1 MNLTEQARQLIE
13 LKEAILAELKERDT
27 GRWRW
32 DRIHCCVTGKDADLE
47 PWGQQ
52 GIELVS
58 VNATTVTFY
67 VHLGITYAGTDVSL
81 NLPEDLELQEDMK
94 CLDAYLRQAQE
105 VVCSAPGNGS
115 WDGDSWYFS
124 ETISCRSVVRYKALT
139 TDFDVAATVDAMFD
153 EFNSAVEPWDREAAG
168 VSETLRQLA
177 GWHNADGTKCEPG
190 KPTCA
195 AWMPFNE
202 GEDDEQD
209 GQ

>member
-67 VHLGITYAGTDVSL
+67 VHLGIAYAGT
-81 NLPEDLELQEDMK
+81 
-94 CLDAYLRQAQE
+94 
-105 VVCSAPGNGS
+105 G
-115 WDGDSWYFS
+115 W
-124 ETISCRSVVRYKALT
+124 
-139 TDFDVAATVDAMFD
+139 
-153 EFNSAVEPWDREAAG
+153 G
-168 VSETLRQLA
+168 VSARAFVIRSGSPTARTSPSSA
-177 GWHNADGTKCEPG
+177 SFACPKGRRVHGGRSRGGWCSR
-190 KPTCA
+190 
-195 AWMPFNE
+195 
-202 GEDDEQD
+202 
-209 GQ
+209 